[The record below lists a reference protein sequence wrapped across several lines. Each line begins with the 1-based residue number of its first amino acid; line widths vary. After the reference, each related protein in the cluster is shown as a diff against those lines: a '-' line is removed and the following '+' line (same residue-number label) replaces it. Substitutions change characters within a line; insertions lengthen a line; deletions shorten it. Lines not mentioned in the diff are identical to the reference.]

1 MSQLPRARQEEYDN
15 LCDTVPHCASI
26 RSLGKVAEI
35 SLAFTLILLLATN
48 VLNFDVQV
56 TDLARKRRDVPTVMI
71 YVGLGGTD
79 SDVKV

>member
-26 RSLGKVAEI
+26 RVAEI